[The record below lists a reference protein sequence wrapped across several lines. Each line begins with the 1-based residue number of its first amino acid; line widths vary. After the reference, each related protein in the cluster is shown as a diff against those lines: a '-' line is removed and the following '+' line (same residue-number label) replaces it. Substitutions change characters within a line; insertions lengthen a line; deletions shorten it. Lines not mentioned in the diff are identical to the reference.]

1 MLPLPPP
8 SHKQCCDGDT
18 GIRYLFVGV
27 KRTARHRDAS
37 NRQRVCRFAPHKL
50 RNKDKTVTSKQRNH
64 LRMNT
69 TGSVL
74 AKPKTL
80 HAVFETLPV
89 FRRRATSV
97 ALFVFSLNQF
107 ISRHLQM
114 LVVH

>member
-1 MLPLPPP
+1 MLPLPPY
-8 SHKQCCDGDT
+8 KQCCDGDP
-18 GIRYLFVGV
+18 GIRYLFVSV
-27 KRTARHRDAS
+27 KCTARHRDAS
-37 NRQRVCRFAPHKL
+37 NRHRVCRFAPHKL

-80 HAVFETLPV
+80 HAVFETLPLC
-89 FRRRATSV
+89 RRRATSV

>member
-1 MLPLPPP
+1 M
-8 SHKQCCDGDT
+8 DT
-18 GIRYLFVGV
+18 RYLFVSV
-27 KRTARHRDAS
+27 KRTARLRDAP
-37 NRQRVCRFAPHKL
+37 NHHRVCRFAPYKL

-69 TGSVL
+69 TGSVP

-80 HAVFETLPV
+80 HAVFETLPLC
-89 FRRRATSV
+89 RRRATSV

-107 ISRHLQM
+107 ISGHLQM